1 MEILKSPFNSI
12 QKQNQKIRKTNSQNA
27 CIILPWKPPAI
38 MKKLKKTDGERHH
51 VYILEDASSL
61 QIYL

>member
-1 MEILKSPFNSI
+1 MHAELYHENH
-12 QKQNQKIRKTNSQNA
+12 
-27 CIILPWKPPAI
+27 LAI